1 MGSTSQIYQRGIL
14 QANMRDPGLCT
25 DTWLP
30 AAGTAAISGRT
41 NALNLGN
48 ANLSSDG
55 APEYV
60 QSELTAASKQLRV

>member
-1 MGSTSQIYQRGIL
+1 
-14 QANMRDPGLCT
+14 MRDPGLCT